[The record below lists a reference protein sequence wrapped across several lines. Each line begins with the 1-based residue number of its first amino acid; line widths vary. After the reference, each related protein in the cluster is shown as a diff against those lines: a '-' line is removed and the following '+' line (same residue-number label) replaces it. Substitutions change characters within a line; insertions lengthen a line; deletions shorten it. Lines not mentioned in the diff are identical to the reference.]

1 MSIEQQLATELSI
14 KPAQVV
20 ATLALLDQ
28 GATLPFIARYRK
40 EQTGALDD
48 TQLRQLHERL
58 GQLRELESRR
68 EAILGRLR
76 EQNQL
81 TPELEQALLG
91 ADSRARLED
100 LYLPYRPKRRNKAQ
114 EAREAGLE
122 PLAQQ
127 TLKTGTLPQG
137 KLGSFLNP
145 EAGFADADAVAEGVR
160 QILLEILSEDAEL
173 IGTLRQRLWQQGEFQ
188 VRAARGK
195 ADPDSKF
202 RDYFDYAEP
211 IARVPSHRALAVL
224 RGVAEGVLKASL
236 QLPESLDGWPQE
248 QMAKRHQLRPA
259 QLDSWMQQTLQ
270 QAWQK
275 KLRPALE
282 TELVKRL
289 REQAEQAAIEVFAR
303 NLQDLLLAAPAGAK
317 ATLGLDPGL
326 RTGVKVAV
334 IDATGKLVDYT
345 TIYPHVPQQQWD
357 KSLHTLSTLAK
368 KYRIE
373 LIAVGNGTASRETE
387 QLAQAVCKTLPEQN
401 IQAVLVNEAGASVY
415 SASALAAAE
424 FPDIDVT
431 IRGAVS
437 IARRLQD
444 PLAELVKIDPK
455 SIGVGQYQHDVDQ
468 SRLGEALDAVIE
480 HCVNHVGVDVNTAS
494 AALLS
499 HVAGLNR
506 TTADNI
512 IAWRDE
518 HGALR
523 NRRQLLKVP
532 RLGPKAFE
540 QCAGFLRI
548 RNGEEPLDNSAVH
561 PESYPLAEAIAAA
574 CGLPLQQLLQQPDR
588 LQQIDRAA
596 LEAKG
601 YGAYTVRDVIA
612 ELEKPGRDPRPE
624 FRSVQYAAGVETLKD
639 LQPGMTLEGVVTN
652 VTHFGAFVDIGVHQD
667 GLVHISQLAD
677 RFVSDPHTIVSSGQ
691 IVQVRVLEVDAAR
704 KRISLSMKTAEASV
718 TGGGSSAAKADQR
731 SDNRPQQAR
740 PLADST
746 PIAGSLADKLR
757 AAGLKPGR

>member
-1 MSIEQQLATELSI
+1 MTIEQQLATELSI
-14 KPAQVV
+14 RPAQVA
-20 ATLALLDQ
+20 ATLALLNE
-28 GATLPFIARYRK
+28 GATIPFIARYRK

-76 EQNQL
+76 EQQQL
-81 TPELEQALLG
+81 TPELEQALLT

-122 PLAQQ
+122 PLALEALQQ
-127 TLKTGTLPQG
+127 GQLPAG
-137 KLGSFLNP
+137 KLERFLNS
-145 EAGFADADAVAEGVR
+145 EAGFIDADTVAEGVR
-160 QILLEILSEDAEL
+160 QILLETLSEDAEL
-173 IGTLRQRLWQQGEFQ
+173 IGVLRQRLWQQGELQ

-211 IARVPSHRALAVL
+211 IARVPSHRALAAL

-236 QLPESLDGWPQE
+236 QLPENLAGWPEE
-248 QMAKRHQLRPA
+248 QMAKRHHLRPA
-259 QLDSWMQQTLQ
+259 QLDSWMLQTLQ
-270 QAWQK
+270 QTWQK
-275 KLRPALE
+275 KMRPSLE
-282 TELVKRL
+282 TELIKRL
-289 REQAEQAAIEVFAR
+289 REQADLAAIEVFAR
-303 NLQDLLLAAPAGAK
+303 NLQDLLLAAPAGAR

-357 KSLHTLSTLAK
+357 KSLHTLTTLAK
-368 KYRIE
+368 RHQIE

-387 QLAQAVCKTLPEQN
+387 QLAQAVCKALPQQN
-401 IQAVLVNEAGASVY
+401 IQAVLVNEAGASIY
-415 SASALAAAE
+415 SASEQGAAE
-424 FPDIDVT
+424 FPDLDVT

-468 SRLGEALDAVIE
+468 NRLGDALTGVIE

-506 TTADNI
+506 TTAENI
-512 IAWRDE
+512 IAWRDAN
-518 HGALR
+518 GALR
-523 NRRQLLKVP
+523 NRRQLLKIP

-548 RNGEEPLDNSAVH
+548 REGEEPLDNSAVH
-561 PESYPLAEAIAAA
+561 PESYPLAEAIADSCKLSLKA
-574 CGLPLQQLLQQPDR
+574 LLQQPEK
-588 LQQIDRAA
+588 LQQVDRAR
-596 LEAKG
+596 LEAQG
-601 YGAYTVRDVIA
+601 YGTYTLRDVIA

-639 LQPGMTLEGVVTN
+639 LQPDMELEGVVTN

-667 GLVHISQLAD
+667 GLVHISQLSD
-677 RFVSDPHTIVSSGQ
+677 RFISDPHTVVSSGQ
-691 IVQVRVLEVDAAR
+691 IVQVRVLEVDEKR
-704 KRISLSMKTAEASV
+704 KRIALSMKS
-718 TGGGSSAAKADQR
+718 GSSKQPTGATGQSSAPPPRPAPAA
-731 SDNRPQQAR
+731 
-740 PLADST
+740 
-746 PIAGSLADKLR
+746 AGGTLADKLR
-757 AAGLKPGR
+757 AAGLKQGR

>member
-1 MSIEQQLATELSI
+1 MTIEQQLATELSI

-58 GQLRELESRR
+58 GQLRELNSRR
-68 EAILGRLR
+68 DAILGRLR
-76 EQNQL
+76 EYNQL
-81 TPELEQALLG
+81 TPELERALVD

-122 PLAQQ
+122 PLAQAVLQ
-127 TLKTGTLPQG
+127 NGQLPTA
-137 KLGSFLNP
+137 KLAQYLNP
-145 EAGFADADAVAEGVR
+145 EAGFADTDAVAEGVR
-160 QILLEILSEDAEL
+160 QIVLEVLSEDAEL

-195 ADPDSKF
+195 ADPESKF

-211 IARVPSHRALAVL
+211 VARVPSHRALAVL
-224 RGVAEGVLKASL
+224 RGVAEGTLKAGL
-236 QLPESLDGWPQE
+236 HLPDTLAGWPEE
-248 QMAKRHQLRPA
+248 QMAKRQHLRPS
-259 QLDSWMQQTLQ
+259 QLDAWMQQTLQ
-270 QAWQK
+270 QGWQK
-275 KLRPALE
+275 KLRPSLE
-282 TELVKRL
+282 TELIKRL
-289 REQAEQAAIEVFAR
+289 REQADAAAIEVFAR
-303 NLQDLLLAAPAGAK
+303 NLNDLLLAAPAGAK
-317 ATLGLDPGL
+317 ATMGLDPGL
-326 RTGVKVAV
+326 RTGTKVAV
-334 IDATGKLVDYT
+334 VDATGKLLDYT
-345 TIYPHVPQQQWD
+345 TIYPHAPQKQWD
-357 KSLHTLSTLAK
+357 QSLHALTKLAQ
-368 KYRIE
+368 RHGVE

-387 QLAQAVCKTLPEQN
+387 QLAQAVCSALPQ
-401 IQAVLVNEAGASVY
+401 QDLHAVLVNEAGASVY

-424 FPDIDVT
+424 FPDLDVT

-444 PLAELVKIDPK
+444 PLAELVKIDPQ

-468 SRLGEALDAVIE
+468 TRLGESLDGVIE
-480 HCVNHVGVDVNTAS
+480 QCVNHVGVDVNTAS

-506 TTADNI
+506 TTADNLV
-512 IAWRDE
+512 AWRDE

-548 RNGEEPLDNSAVH
+548 RDGEEPLDNTAVH
-561 PESYPLAEAIAAA
+561 PESYPLAQAVAAT
-574 CGLPLQQLLQQPDR
+574 CGLQLQTLLQQPEQLKQVDPAR
-588 LQQIDRAA
+588 
-596 LEAKG
+596 LEAQG
-601 YGAYTVRDVIA
+601 YGGYTVRDVLA

-624 FRSVQYAAGVETLKD
+624 FRSVQYTAGVETLKD
-639 LQPGMTLEGVVTN
+639 LQPGMALEGVVTN

-704 KRISLSMKTAEASV
+704 KRIALTMKSNTDAAPARAAATAA
-718 TGGGSSAAKADQR
+718 TDRRSSAKPAA
-731 SDNRPQQAR
+731 P
-740 PLADST
+740 T
-746 PIAGSLADKLR
+746 PVKGSLADKLK
-757 AAGLKPGR
+757 AAGLGSGRR

>member
-14 KPAQVV
+14 KPAQVA

-68 EAILGRLR
+68 DSILTRLR
-76 EQNQL
+76 EQSQL
-81 TPELEQALLG
+81 TPELEQALKA
-91 ADSRARLED
+91 ADTRARLED

-122 PLAQQ
+122 PLANEALQQ
-127 TLKTGTLPQG
+127 GRLPHN
-137 KLGSFLNP
+137 KLGQFLNP
-145 EAGFADADAVAEGVR
+145 EAGFADPDAVAEGVR
-160 QILLEILSEDAEL
+160 QILLETLSEDADLTGE
-173 IGTLRQRLWQQGEFQ
+173 LRQRLWQQGEFQ

-202 RDYFDYAEP
+202 RDYFEYSEP
-211 IARVPSHRALAVL
+211 VARVPSHRALAVL

-236 QLPESLDGWPQE
+236 QLPENLDGWPEE
-248 QMAKRHQLRPA
+248 QMAKRHRLRPA
-259 QLDSWMQQTLQ
+259 QLDTWMQQTLQ

-275 KLRPALE
+275 KLRPSLE
-282 TELVKRL
+282 TELIKQL
-289 REQAEQAAIEVFAR
+289 REQADQSAIEVFAR
-303 NLQDLLLAAPAGAK
+303 NLNDLLLAAPAGAK
-317 ATLGLDPGL
+317 PTIGLDPGL

-334 IDATGKLVDYT
+334 IDATGKLVDYA
-345 TIYPHVPQQQWD
+345 TIYPHVPQKQWD
-357 KSLHTLSTLAK
+357 KSLHTLTTLAK
-368 KYRIE
+368 KHGAE

-387 QLAQAVCKTLPEQN
+387 QLAQEVCKAVPHA

-415 SASALAAAE
+415 SASEQAAAE
-424 FPDIDVT
+424 FPDLDVT

-468 SRLGEALDAVIE
+468 NRLGESLDGVIE
-480 HCVNHVGVDVNTAS
+480 QCVNHVGVDVNTAS

-512 IAWRDE
+512 VAWRDE
-518 HGALR
+518 NGALK

-548 RNGEEPLDNSAVH
+548 RDGEEPLDNSAVH
-561 PESYPLAEAIAAA
+561 PESYPLAEAIAAS
-574 CGLPLQQLLQQPDR
+574 CGLKLQALLQQADKLKQVNPA
-588 LQQIDRAA
+588 Q
-596 LEAKG
+596 LEAQG
-601 YGAYTVRDVIA
+601 FGAYTVRDVLS

-624 FRSVQYAAGVETLKD
+624 FRSVQYADGVETLKD
-639 LQPGMTLEGVVTN
+639 LQPGMQLEGVVTN

-691 IVQVRVLEVDAAR
+691 IVQVRVLEVDETR
-704 KRISLSMKTAEASV
+704 KRISLTMKSGEAPQQQEARPRQEERPR
-718 TGGGSSAAKADQR
+718 TQPRQADQA
-731 SDNRPQQAR
+731 PVK
-740 PLADST
+740 
-746 PIAGSLADKLR
+746 GSLADKLQ
-757 AAGLKPGR
+757 AAGLSSRRR

>member
-14 KPAQVV
+14 KPAQVA

-68 EAILGRLR
+68 DSILTRLR

-81 TPELEQALLG
+81 TPELEQALNA

-122 PLAQQ
+122 PLATEVLEQ
-127 TLKTGTLPQG
+127 GSLPQA
-137 KLGSFLNP
+137 KLNQFLNP
-145 EAGFADADAVAEGVR
+145 EAGFSDADAVAEGVR
-160 QILLEILSEDAEL
+160 QILLETLSEDADLTGE
-173 IGTLRQRLWQQGEFQ
+173 LRQRLWQQGEFQ

-202 RDYFDYAEP
+202 RDYFEYSEP
-211 IARVPSHRALAVL
+211 VARVPSHRALAVL
-224 RGVAEGVLKASL
+224 RGVSEGVLKASL
-236 QLPESLDGWPQE
+236 QLPESLDGWPEE
-248 QMAKRHQLRPA
+248 QMAKRHRLRPA

-275 KLRPALE
+275 KLRPSLE
-282 TELVKRL
+282 TELIKQL
-289 REQAEQAAIEVFAR
+289 REQADQSAIEVFAR
-303 NLQDLLLAAPAGAK
+303 NLNDLLLAAPAGAK
-317 ATLGLDPGL
+317 ATIGLDPGL

-345 TIYPHVPQQQWD
+345 TIYPHVPQKQWD
-357 KSLHTLSTLAK
+357 KSLHTLTTLAK
-368 KYRIE
+368 KHGAE

-387 QLAQAVCKTLPEQN
+387 QLAQEVCKSVPHAV
-401 IQAVLVNEAGASVY
+401 QAVLVNEAGASVY
-415 SASALAAAE
+415 SASEQAAAE
-424 FPDIDVT
+424 FPDLDVT

-468 SRLGEALDAVIE
+468 SRLGESLDSVIE
-480 HCVNHVGVDVNTAS
+480 QCVNHVGVDVNTAS

-512 IAWRDE
+512 VAWRDE

-548 RNGEEPLDNSAVH
+548 RDGEEPLDNSAVH
-561 PESYPLAEAIAAA
+561 PESYPLAEAIATS
-574 CGLPLQQLLQQPDR
+574 CGLKLQALLQQADKLKQVNP
-588 LQQIDRAA
+588 AH
-596 LEAKG
+596 LEAQG
-601 YGAYTVRDVIA
+601 FGSYTVRDVLS

-624 FRSVQYAAGVETLKD
+624 FRSVQYAEGVETLKD
-639 LQPGMTLEGVVTN
+639 LQPGMQLEGVVTN

-691 IVQVRVLEVDAAR
+691 IVQVRVLEVDEAR
-704 KRISLSMKTAEASV
+704 KRISLTMKSGEAAQQQDV
-718 TGGGSSAAKADQR
+718 
-731 SDNRPQQAR
+731 RPRQEERPGPQSRPTEQA
-740 PLADST
+740 PVK
-746 PIAGSLADKLR
+746 GSLADKLQ
-757 AAGLKPGR
+757 AAGLRSRRR

>member
-14 KPAQVV
+14 KPAQVA

-48 TQLRQLHERL
+48 TQLRRLHERL
-58 GQLRELESRR
+58 VQLRELNSRR
-68 EAILGRLR
+68 ESILGRLR
-76 EQNQL
+76 EHNQL
-81 TPELEQALLG
+81 TPDLEQALNA

-122 PLAQQ
+122 PLARAALQG
-127 TLKTGTLPQG
+127 GTLPQG
-137 KLGSFLNP
+137 KLAQFQNA
-145 EAGFADADAVAEGVR
+145 EAGFADNDAVAEGVR
-160 QILLEILSEDAEL
+160 QILLETLSEDADLTGE
-173 IGTLRQRLWQQGEFQ
+173 LRQRLWQQGEFQ

-211 IARVPSHRALAVL
+211 VARVPSHRALAVL
-224 RGVAEGVLKASL
+224 RGVGEGVLKAGL
-236 QLPESLDGWPQE
+236 QLPDSLDGWPEE
-248 QMAKRHQLRPA
+248 QMAKRHRLRTA

-275 KLRPALE
+275 KLRPSLE

-289 REQAEQAAIEVFAR
+289 REQADQSAIEVFAR
-303 NLQDLLLAAPAGAK
+303 NLNDLLLAAPAGAK
-317 ATLGLDPGL
+317 TTIGLDPGL

-345 TIYPHVPQQQWD
+345 TIYPHAPQKQWD
-357 KSLHTLSTLAK
+357 KSLHTLCTLAK
-368 KYRIE
+368 KHGAE

-387 QLAQAVCKTLPEQN
+387 QLAQAVCKAVPQT

-415 SASALAAAE
+415 SASELAAAE

-468 SRLGEALDAVIE
+468 NRLGESLDGVIE
-480 HCVNHVGVDVNTAS
+480 QCVNHVGVDVNTAS

-506 TTADNI
+506 TTAENI
-512 IAWRDE
+512 VAWRDE

-548 RNGEEPLDNSAVH
+548 RDGEEPLDNSAVH
-561 PESYPLAEAIAAA
+561 PESYPLAQAIAAS
-574 CGLPLQQLLQQPDR
+574 CGLKLQALLQQSDKLKQVDPAR
-588 LQQIDRAA
+588 
-596 LEAKG
+596 LEAQG
-601 YGAYTVRDVIA
+601 YGGYTVRDVLS

-624 FRSVQYAAGVETLKD
+624 FRSVQYADGVERLQD
-639 LQPGMTLEGVVTN
+639 LQPGMALEGVVTN

-677 RFVSDPHTIVSSGQ
+677 RFVSDPHAVVSSGQ
-691 IVQVRVLEVDAAR
+691 IVQVRVLEVDEAR
-704 KRISLSMKTAEASV
+704 KRISLTMKAEAG
-718 TGGGSSAAKADQR
+718 TAPAAPTDT
-731 SDNRPQQAR
+731 NRAER
-740 PLADST
+740 PRPAQPS
-746 PIAGSLADKLR
+746 PNPAPVKGSLADKLQ
-757 AAGLKPGR
+757 AAGLGRKKGR

>member
-1 MSIEQQLATELSI
+1 MTIEQQLATELSI
-14 KPAQVV
+14 RPAQVA
-20 ATLALLDQ
+20 ATLALLNE
-28 GATLPFIARYRK
+28 GATIPFIARYRK

-76 EQNQL
+76 EQQQL
-81 TPELEQALLG
+81 TPELEQALLT

-122 PLAQQ
+122 PLALEALQQ
-127 TLKTGTLPQG
+127 GQLPAC
-137 KLGSFLNP
+137 KLEQFLNS
-145 EAGFADADAVAEGVR
+145 EAGFIDADTVAEGVR
-160 QILLEILSEDAEL
+160 QILLETLSEDAEL
-173 IGTLRQRLWQQGEFQ
+173 IGVLRQRLWQQGELQ

-211 IARVPSHRALAVL
+211 IARVPSHRALAAL

-236 QLPESLDGWPQE
+236 QLPENLAGWPEE
-248 QMAKRHQLRPA
+248 QMAKRHHLRPA
-259 QLDSWMQQTLQ
+259 QLDSWMLQTLQ
-270 QAWQK
+270 QTWQK
-275 KLRPALE
+275 KMRPSLE
-282 TELVKRL
+282 TELIKRL
-289 REQAEQAAIEVFAR
+289 REQADLAAIEVFAR
-303 NLQDLLLAAPAGAK
+303 NLQDLLLAAPAGAR

-357 KSLHTLSTLAK
+357 KSLHTLTTLAK
-368 KYRIE
+368 RHQIE

-387 QLAQAVCKTLPEQN
+387 QLAQAVCKALPQQN
-401 IQAVLVNEAGASVY
+401 IQAVLVNEAGASIY
-415 SASALAAAE
+415 SASEQGAAE
-424 FPDIDVT
+424 FPDLDVT

-468 SRLGEALDAVIE
+468 SRLGDALTGVIE

-506 TTADNI
+506 TTAENI
-512 IAWRDE
+512 VAWRDAN
-518 HGALR
+518 GALR
-523 NRRQLLKVP
+523 NRRQLLKIP

-548 RNGEEPLDNSAVH
+548 REGEEPLDNSAVH
-561 PESYPLAEAIAAA
+561 PESYPLAEAIADSCKLSLKA
-574 CGLPLQQLLQQPDR
+574 LLQQPEK
-588 LQQIDRAA
+588 LQQVDRAR
-596 LEAKG
+596 LEAQG
-601 YGAYTVRDVIA
+601 YGTYTLRDVIA

-639 LQPGMTLEGVVTN
+639 LQPDMELEGVVTN

-667 GLVHISQLAD
+667 GLVHISQLSD
-677 RFVSDPHTIVSSGQ
+677 RFISDPHTVVSSGQ
-691 IVQVRVLEVDAAR
+691 IVQVRVLEVDEKR
-704 KRISLSMKTAEASV
+704 KRIALSMKSGSRKQPTGATGQPAASPPRPAPAAA
-718 TGGGSSAAKADQR
+718 GG
-731 SDNRPQQAR
+731 
-740 PLADST
+740 T
-746 PIAGSLADKLR
+746 LADKLR
-757 AAGLKPGR
+757 AAGLKQGR

>member
-1 MSIEQQLATELSI
+1 MSIELQLATELGVR
-14 KPAQVV
+14 PAQVA
-20 ATLALLDQ
+20 ATLALLNE
-28 GATLPFIARYRK
+28 GATIPFIARYRK

-58 GQLRELESRR
+58 GQLRDLESRR
-68 EAILGRLR
+68 DAILARLR
-76 EQNQL
+76 QQEQL
-81 TPELEQALLG
+81 TPELEQALLA

-100 LYLPYRPKRRNKAQ
+100 LYLPYRPKRRNRAQ

-122 PLAQQ
+122 PLAREALQQ
-127 TLKTGTLPQG
+127 GRLPRNSLSG
-137 KLGSFLNP
+137 YINP
-145 EAGFADADAVAEGVR
+145 DAGFGDADAVAEGVR
-160 QILLEILSEDAEL
+160 QILLETLTEHADL
-173 IGTLRQRLWQQGEFQ
+173 TGTLRQTLWQKGEFQ

-211 IARVPSHRALAVL
+211 VARVPSHRALAVL
-224 RGVAEGVLKASL
+224 RGVAEGVLKAGIH
-236 QLPESLDGWPQE
+236 LPESLNGWPEE
-248 QMAKRHQLRPA
+248 QMARCQQLRPA

-275 KLRPALE
+275 KMRPVLE
-282 TELVKRL
+282 TELIKQL
-289 REQAEQAAIEVFAR
+289 REQADQAAIEVFAR
-303 NLQDLLLAAPAGAK
+303 NLKDLLLAAPAGPR

-334 IDATGKLVDYT
+334 INTVGKLVDHT
-345 TIYPHVPQQQWD
+345 AIYPHVPRNQWD
-357 KSLHTLSTLAK
+357 AALHTLTALAK
-368 KYRIE
+368 KHGVE
-373 LIAVGNGTASRETE
+373 LIAIGNGTASRETE
-387 QLAQAVCKTLPEQN
+387 QLAQAVCKALPGQN

-415 SASALAAAE
+415 SASEQAAAE
-424 FPDIDVT
+424 FPDLDVT

-455 SIGVGQYQHDVDQ
+455 SIGVGQYQHDVNQ
-468 SRLGEALDAVIE
+468 TRLGEALDGVIE

-506 TTADNI
+506 TTAENI
-512 IAWRDE
+512 VAWRDE

-523 NRRQLLKVP
+523 NRRQLLKIP

-548 RNGEEPLDNSAVH
+548 RDGEEPLDNSAVH
-561 PESYPLAEAIAAA
+561 PESYPLAEAIAKS
-574 CGLPLQQLLQQPDR
+574 CGLDLKTLLQQPEKLR
-588 LQQIDRAA
+588 QVDRAE
-596 LEAKG
+596 LEAQG
-601 YGAYTVRDVIA
+601 YGTYTIRDVIA

-639 LQPGMTLEGVVTN
+639 LHPGMELEGVVTN

-677 RFVSDPHTIVSSGQ
+677 RFISDPHTVVSSGQ
-691 IVQVRVLEVDAAR
+691 IVRVRVLEVDEKR
-704 KRISLSMKTAEASV
+704 KRISLTMKKAGTEPQTPTPHPRHRPSAGAAGAAE
-718 TGGGSSAAKADQR
+718 TRG
-731 SDNRPQQAR
+731 
-740 PLADST
+740 T
-746 PIAGSLADKLR
+746 LADKLR
-757 AAGLKPGR
+757 AAGIKPGR

>member
-1 MSIEQQLATELSI
+1 MTIEQQLATELSI

-58 GQLRELESRR
+58 GQLRELNSRR
-68 EAILGRLR
+68 DAILGRLR
-76 EQNQL
+76 EYNQL
-81 TPELEQALLG
+81 TPELERALVD

-122 PLAQQ
+122 PLAQAVLQ
-127 TLKTGTLPQG
+127 NGQLPTA
-137 KLGSFLNP
+137 KLAQYLNP
-145 EAGFADADAVAEGVR
+145 EAGFADTDAVAEGVR
-160 QILLEILSEDAEL
+160 QIVLEVLSEDAEL

-195 ADPDSKF
+195 ADPESKF

-211 IARVPSHRALAVL
+211 VARVPSHRALAVL
-224 RGVAEGVLKASL
+224 RGVAEGTLKAGL
-236 QLPESLDGWPQE
+236 HLPDTLAGWPEE
-248 QMAKRHQLRPA
+248 QMAKRQHLRPS
-259 QLDSWMQQTLQ
+259 QLDAWMQQTLQ
-270 QAWQK
+270 QGWQK
-275 KLRPALE
+275 KLRPSLE
-282 TELVKRL
+282 TELIKRL
-289 REQAEQAAIEVFAR
+289 REQADAAAIEVFAR
-303 NLQDLLLAAPAGAK
+303 NLNDLLLAAPAGAK
-317 ATLGLDPGL
+317 ATMGLDPGL
-326 RTGVKVAV
+326 RTGTKVAV
-334 IDATGKLVDYT
+334 VDATGKLLDYT
-345 TIYPHVPQQQWD
+345 TIYPHAPQKQWD
-357 KSLHTLSTLAK
+357 QSLHALTKLAQ
-368 KYRIE
+368 RHGVE

-387 QLAQAVCKTLPEQN
+387 QLAQAVCSALPQ
-401 IQAVLVNEAGASVY
+401 QDLHAVLVNEAGASVY

-424 FPDIDVT
+424 FPDLDVT

-444 PLAELVKIDPK
+444 PLAELVKIDPQ

-468 SRLGEALDAVIE
+468 TRLGESLDGVIE
-480 HCVNHVGVDVNTAS
+480 QCVNHVGVDVNTAS

-506 TTADNI
+506 TTADNLV
-512 IAWRDE
+512 AWRDE

-548 RNGEEPLDNSAVH
+548 RDGEEPLDNTAVH
-561 PESYPLAEAIAAA
+561 PESYPLAQAVAAT
-574 CGLPLQQLLQQPDR
+574 CGLQLQTLLQQPEQLKQVDPAR
-588 LQQIDRAA
+588 
-596 LEAKG
+596 LEAQG
-601 YGAYTVRDVIA
+601 YGGYTVRDVLA

-624 FRSVQYAAGVETLKD
+624 FRSVQYTAGVETLKD
-639 LQPGMTLEGVVTN
+639 LQPGMALEGVVTN

-704 KRISLSMKTAEASV
+704 KRIALTMKSNTDAAPARADAPAA
-718 TGGGSSAAKADQR
+718 TDRRSSAKPAA
-731 SDNRPQQAR
+731 P
-740 PLADST
+740 T
-746 PIAGSLADKLR
+746 PVKGSLADKLK
-757 AAGLKPGR
+757 AAGLGSGRR

>member
-1 MSIEQQLATELSI
+1 MTIEQQLATELSI
-14 KPAQVV
+14 RPAQVA
-20 ATLALLDQ
+20 ATLALLNE
-28 GATLPFIARYRK
+28 GATIPFIARYRK

-68 EAILGRLR
+68 ESILNRLR

-81 TPELEQALLG
+81 TPALEQALNA

-122 PLAQQ
+122 PLALEA
-127 TLKTGTLPQG
+127 LKIGRLPVDRL
-137 KLGSFLNP
+137 KACINTD
-145 EAGFADADAVAEGVR
+145 AGFADTDAVAEGVR
-160 QILLEILSEDAEL
+160 QILLEILSEDADL
-173 IGTLRQRLWQQGEFQ
+173 TGLLRQRLWQQGELQ

-211 IARVPSHRALAVL
+211 IARIPSHRALAAL
-224 RGVAEGVLKASL
+224 RGVAEGVLKAGL
-236 QLPESLDGWPQE
+236 QLPENLAGWPEE
-248 QMAKRHQLRPA
+248 QMAKHHHLRVL
-259 QLDSWMQQTLQ
+259 QLDAWMRQTLV

-282 TELVKRL
+282 SELIKRL
-289 REQAEQAAIEVFAR
+289 REQSEQAAIEVFAR
-303 NLQDLLLAAPAGAK
+303 NLQDLLLVPPAGART
-317 ATLGLDPGL
+317 TLGLDPGL

-334 IDATGKLVDYT
+334 VDATGKLLDYT
-345 TIYPHVPQQQWD
+345 TVYPHVPQQQWD
-357 KSLHTLSTLAK
+357 KSLHTLSALAQK
-368 KYRIE
+368 HGVE

-387 QLAQAVCKTLPEQN
+387 QLAQAVCKTLPKQN
-401 IQAVLVNEAGASVY
+401 IQTVLVNEAGASVY
-415 SASALAAAE
+415 SASELAATE
-424 FPDIDVT
+424 FPDLDVT
-431 IRGAVS
+431 SRGAVS

-468 SRLGEALDAVIE
+468 TRLGEALCGVIE

-499 HVAGLNR
+499 HIAGLNR
-506 TTADNI
+506 TTAENI
-512 IAWRDE
+512 IAWRDAN
-518 HGALR
+518 GALR
-523 NRRQLLKVP
+523 SRRQLRKVP

-548 RNGEEPLDNSAVH
+548 RDGEEPLDNSAVH
-561 PESYPLAEAIAAA
+561 PESYPLAEAIAAS
-574 CGLPLQQLLQQPDR
+574 CNQPLTALLQQPDLLKQVDPAR
-588 LQQIDRAA
+588 
-596 LEAKG
+596 LEAQG
-601 YGAYTVRDVIA
+601 FGSYTVRDVLR

-652 VTHFGAFVDIGVHQD
+652 VTHFGAFVAIGVHQD

-677 RFVSDPHTIVSSGQ
+677 RFVSDPHSVVSSGQ
-691 IVQVRVLEVDAAR
+691 IVQVRVMEVDESR
-704 KRISLSMKTAEASV
+704 KRIALSMKSDGGKGSATTPASATAPS
-718 TGGGSSAAKADQR
+718 
-731 SDNRPQQAR
+731 RPSTV
-740 PLADST
+740 ST
-746 PIAGSLADKLR
+746 PTGTLADKLR

>member
-14 KPAQVV
+14 KPAQVA
-20 ATLALLDQ
+20 ATLSLLDQ

-58 GQLRELESRR
+58 GQLRDLESRR
-68 EAILGRLR
+68 TSILDRLR

-81 TPELEQALLG
+81 TPELEQALNA

-114 EAREAGLE
+114 EARKAGLE

-127 TLKTGTLPQG
+127 ALKSGTLPRNQ
-137 KLGSFLNP
+137 LGQHLNP
-145 EAGFADADAVAEGVR
+145 DAGFADPDAVAEGVR
-160 QILLEILSEDAEL
+160 QILLETLSEDAEL
-173 IGTLRQRLWQQGEFQ
+173 IGTLRQRLWQQGELQ
-188 VRAARGK
+188 VRAAKGK

-211 IARVPSHRALAVL
+211 IARIPSHRALAVL
-224 RGVAEGVLKASL
+224 RGVNESVLKTSL
-236 QLPESLDGWPQE
+236 QLPESLDGWPEE
-248 QMAKRHQLRPA
+248 QMARRHQLRSA
-259 QLDSWMQQTLQ
+259 QLDDWIQQTLQ
-270 QAWQK
+270 QAWSK
-275 KLRPALE
+275 KLRPSLE
-282 TELVKRL
+282 TELIKQL
-289 REQAEQAAIEVFAR
+289 REQADQSAIDVFAR
-303 NLQDLLLAAPAGAK
+303 NLKDLLLAAPAGAK
-317 ATLGLDPGL
+317 ATIGLDPGL

-334 IDATGKLVDYT
+334 IDATGKLVDHT
-345 TIYPHVPQQQWD
+345 TIYPHAPQKQWD
-357 KSLHTLSTLAK
+357 RSLHTLTTLAK
-368 KYRIE
+368 KHAAE

-387 QLAQAVCKTLPEQN
+387 QLAQAVCKAVPHA
-401 IQAVLVNEAGASVY
+401 IQAVLVNEAGAAIY

-424 FPDIDVT
+424 FPDLDVT

-468 SRLGEALDAVIE
+468 KRLGEALDSVIE

-512 IAWRDE
+512 VAWRDE
-518 HGALR
+518 QGALR

-532 RLGPKAFE
+532 RLGPKAYE

-548 RNGEEPLDNSAVH
+548 RDGEEPLDNSAVH
-561 PESYPLAEAIAAA
+561 PESYPLAQAIAAS
-574 CGLPLQQLLQQPDR
+574 CGLS
-588 LQQIDRAA
+588 
-596 LEAKG
+596 LEALLKQPERLKQVDPAQLEAQG
-601 YGAYTVRDVIA
+601 YGRYTVRDVIS

-624 FRSVQYAAGVETLKD
+624 FRSVQYAEGVETLKD

-677 RFVSDPHTIVSSGQ
+677 RFVSDPHTLVSSGQ
-691 IVQVRVLEVDAAR
+691 IVKVRVLEVDEAR
-704 KRISLSMKTAEASV
+704 KRISLTMKSGDTPARPQAQPDR
-718 TGGGSSAAKADQR
+718 SAPAKA
-731 SDNRPQQAR
+731 RPS
-740 PLADST
+740 ADKGA
-746 PIAGSLADKLR
+746 PVKGSLADKLM
-757 AAGLKPGR
+757 AAGVKGKR

>member
-1 MSIEQQLATELSI
+1 MTIEQQLATELSI
-14 KPAQVV
+14 RPAQVA
-20 ATLALLDQ
+20 ATLALLNE
-28 GATLPFIARYRK
+28 GATIPFIARYRK

-58 GQLRELESRR
+58 GQLRELENRR
-68 EAILGRLR
+68 ESILNRLR

-81 TPELEQALLG
+81 TPALEQALNA

-122 PLAQQ
+122 PLALDA
-127 TLKTGTLPQG
+127 LKSGRLPSA
-137 KLGSFLNP
+137 KLNACINAD
-145 EAGFADADAVAEGVR
+145 AGFADTDAVAEGVR
-160 QILLEILSEDAEL
+160 QILLELLSEDADL
-173 IGTLRQRLWQQGEFQ
+173 TGLLRQRLWQQGELQ

-211 IARVPSHRALAVL
+211 IARVPSHRALAAL
-224 RGVAEGVLKASL
+224 RGVAEGVLKAGL
-236 QLPESLDGWPQE
+236 HLPENLAGWPEE
-248 QMAKRHQLRPA
+248 QMAKHHKLRVL
-259 QLDSWMQQTLQ
+259 QLDDWMRQTLV

-282 TELVKRL
+282 TELIKRL
-289 REQAEQAAIEVFAR
+289 REQSEQAAIEVFAR
-303 NLQDLLLAAPAGAK
+303 NLQDLLLAAPAGART
-317 ATLGLDPGL
+317 TLGLDPGL

-334 IDATGKLVDYT
+334 IDATGKLLDYT
-345 TIYPHVPQQQWD
+345 TVYPHVPQQQWD
-357 KSLHTLSTLAK
+357 KSVHTLSTLAQK
-368 KYRIE
+368 HDVE

-387 QLAQAVCKTLPEQN
+387 QLAQAVCKTLPKQS
-401 IQAVLVNEAGASVY
+401 IQTVLVNEAGASVY
-415 SASALAAAE
+415 SASELAATE
-424 FPDIDVT
+424 FPDLDVT

-468 SRLGEALDAVIE
+468 TRLEEALGGVIE

-499 HVAGLNR
+499 HIAGLNR
-506 TTADNI
+506 TTAENI
-512 IAWRDE
+512 IAWRDAN
-518 HGALR
+518 GALR

-548 RNGEEPLDNSAVH
+548 RDGEEPLDNSAVH
-561 PESYPLAEAIAAA
+561 PESYPLAEAIAAS
-574 CGLPLQQLLQQPDR
+574 CSQPLTALLQQPDLLKR
-588 LQQIDRAA
+588 VDPAR
-596 LEAKG
+596 LEAQG
-601 YGAYTVRDVIA
+601 FGSYTVRDVLR

-677 RFVSDPHTIVSSGQ
+677 RFVSDPHSVVSSGQ
-691 IVQVRVLEVDAAR
+691 IVQVRVMEVDEAR
-704 KRISLSMKTAEASV
+704 KRIALSMKSDGGKGSATTPASATAPS
-718 TGGGSSAAKADQR
+718 
-731 SDNRPQQAR
+731 RPSTA
-740 PLADST
+740 ST
-746 PIAGSLADKLR
+746 PTGTLADKLR

>member
-1 MSIEQQLATELSI
+1 MTIEQQLATELSI

-58 GQLRELESRR
+58 GQLRELNSRR
-68 EAILGRLR
+68 DAILGRLR
-76 EQNQL
+76 EYNQL
-81 TPELEQALLG
+81 TPELERALVD

-122 PLAQQ
+122 PLAQAVLQ
-127 TLKTGTLPQG
+127 NGQLPTA
-137 KLGSFLNP
+137 KLAQYLNP
-145 EAGFADADAVAEGVR
+145 EAGFADTDAVAEGVR
-160 QILLEILSEDAEL
+160 QIVLEVLSEDAEL

-195 ADPDSKF
+195 ADPESKF

-211 IARVPSHRALAVL
+211 VARVPSHRALAVL
-224 RGVAEGVLKASL
+224 RGVAEGILKAGL
-236 QLPESLDGWPQE
+236 HLPDTLAGWPEE
-248 QMAKRHQLRPA
+248 QMAKRQHLRPS
-259 QLDSWMQQTLQ
+259 QLDAWMQQTLQ
-270 QAWQK
+270 QGWQK
-275 KLRPALE
+275 KLRPSLE
-282 TELVKRL
+282 TELIKRL
-289 REQAEQAAIEVFAR
+289 REQADAAAIEVFAR
-303 NLQDLLLAAPAGAK
+303 NLNDLLLAAPAGAK
-317 ATLGLDPGL
+317 ATMGLDPGL
-326 RTGVKVAV
+326 RTGTKVAV
-334 IDATGKLVDYT
+334 VDATGKLLDYT
-345 TIYPHVPQQQWD
+345 TIYPHAPQKQWD
-357 KSLHTLSTLAK
+357 QSLHALTKLAQ
-368 KYRIE
+368 RHGVE

-387 QLAQAVCKTLPEQN
+387 QLAQAVCSALPQ
-401 IQAVLVNEAGASVY
+401 QDLHAVLVNEAGASVY

-424 FPDIDVT
+424 FPDLDVT

-444 PLAELVKIDPK
+444 PLAELVKIDPQ

-468 SRLGEALDAVIE
+468 TRLGESLDGVIE
-480 HCVNHVGVDVNTAS
+480 QCVNHVGVDVNTAS

-506 TTADNI
+506 TTADNLV
-512 IAWRDE
+512 AWRDE

-548 RNGEEPLDNSAVH
+548 RDGEEPLDNTAVH
-561 PESYPLAEAIAAA
+561 PESYPLAQAVAAT
-574 CGLPLQQLLQQPDR
+574 CGLQLQTLLQQPEQLKQVDPAR
-588 LQQIDRAA
+588 
-596 LEAKG
+596 LEAQG
-601 YGAYTVRDVIA
+601 YGGYTVRDVLA

-624 FRSVQYAAGVETLKD
+624 FRSVQYTAGVETLKD
-639 LQPGMTLEGVVTN
+639 LQPGMALEGVVTN

-704 KRISLSMKTAEASV
+704 KRIALTMKSNTDAAPARADAHAA
-718 TGGGSSAAKADQR
+718 TDRRSSAKPAA
-731 SDNRPQQAR
+731 P
-740 PLADST
+740 T
-746 PIAGSLADKLR
+746 PVKGSLADKLK
-757 AAGLKPGR
+757 AAGLGSRRR

>member
-1 MSIEQQLATELSI
+1 MTIEQQLATELSI
-14 KPAQVV
+14 RPTQVA
-20 ATLALLDQ
+20 ATLALLNE
-28 GATLPFIARYRK
+28 GATIPFIARYRK

-76 EQNQL
+76 EQQQL
-81 TPELEQALLG
+81 TPELEQALLT

-122 PLAQQ
+122 PLALEALQQ
-127 TLKTGTLPQG
+127 GQLPVG
-137 KLGSFLNP
+137 KLEQFLNS
-145 EAGFADADAVAEGVR
+145 EAGFIDADTVAEGVR
-160 QILLEILSEDAEL
+160 QILLETLSEDAEL
-173 IGTLRQRLWQQGEFQ
+173 IGVLRQRLWQQGELQ

-211 IARVPSHRALAVL
+211 IARVPSHRALAAL

-236 QLPESLDGWPQE
+236 QLPENLAGWPEE
-248 QMAKRHQLRPA
+248 QMAKRHHLRPA
-259 QLDSWMQQTLQ
+259 QLDSWMLQTLQ
-270 QAWQK
+270 QTWQK
-275 KLRPALE
+275 KMRPSLE
-282 TELVKRL
+282 TELIKRL
-289 REQAEQAAIEVFAR
+289 REQADLAAIEVFAR
-303 NLQDLLLAAPAGAK
+303 NLQDLLLAAPAGAR

-357 KSLHTLSTLAK
+357 KSLHTLTTLAK
-368 KYRIE
+368 RHQIE

-387 QLAQAVCKTLPEQN
+387 QLAQAVCKALPQQN
-401 IQAVLVNEAGASVY
+401 IQAVLVNEAGASIY
-415 SASALAAAE
+415 SASEQGAAE
-424 FPDIDVT
+424 FPDLDVT

-468 SRLGEALDAVIE
+468 SRLGDALTGVIE

-506 TTADNI
+506 TTAENI
-512 IAWRDE
+512 VAWRDAN
-518 HGALR
+518 GALL
-523 NRRQLLKVP
+523 NRRQLLKIP

-548 RNGEEPLDNSAVH
+548 REGEEPLDNSAVH
-561 PESYPLAEAIAAA
+561 PESYPLAEAIADSCKLSLKA
-574 CGLPLQQLLQQPDR
+574 LLQQPEK
-588 LQQIDRAA
+588 LQQVDRAR
-596 LEAKG
+596 LEAQG
-601 YGAYTVRDVIA
+601 YGTYTLRDVIA

-639 LQPGMTLEGVVTN
+639 LQPDMELEGVVTN

-667 GLVHISQLAD
+667 GLVHISQLSD
-677 RFVSDPHTIVSSGQ
+677 RFISDPHTVVSSGQ
-691 IVQVRVLEVDAAR
+691 IVQVRVLEVDEKR
-704 KRISLSMKTAEASV
+704 KRIALSMKSGSRRQPTGATGQPAASPPRPAPAAA
-718 TGGGSSAAKADQR
+718 GG
-731 SDNRPQQAR
+731 
-740 PLADST
+740 T
-746 PIAGSLADKLR
+746 LADKLR
-757 AAGLKPGR
+757 AAGLKQGR

>member
-14 KPAQVV
+14 KPAQVA

-48 TQLRQLHERL
+48 TQLRQLYERL
-58 GQLRELESRR
+58 GQLRELETRR
-68 EAILGRLR
+68 ESILGRLQ

-81 TPELEQALLG
+81 SPELEQAIRA

-100 LYLPYRPKRRNKAQ
+100 LYLPFRPKRRNKAQ

-122 PLAQQ
+122 PLAQDS
-127 TLKTGTLPQG
+127 LRNGSLPQG
-137 KLGSFLNP
+137 KLGEFLNP
-145 EAGFADADAVAEGVR
+145 DTGFVDQDSVAEGVR

-173 IGTLRQRLWQQGEFQ
+173 IGTLRQRLWQQGELQ

-202 RDYFDYAEP
+202 RDYFEYAEP
-211 IARVPSHRALAVL
+211 IARIPSHRALAVL
-224 RGVAEGVLKASL
+224 RGVSEGVLKASL
-236 QLPESLDGWPQE
+236 QLPDNLDGWPEE
-248 QMAKRHQLRPA
+248 QMARRHQLRPA

-275 KLRPALE
+275 KLRPSLE
-282 TELVKRL
+282 TELIKHL
-289 REQAEQAAIEVFAR
+289 REQADTAAIEVFAR
-303 NLQDLLLAAPAGAK
+303 NLSDLLLAAPAGAK
-317 ATLGLDPGL
+317 TTIGLDPGL

-345 TIYPHVPQQQWD
+345 TIYPHAPKKQWD
-357 KSLHTLSTLAK
+357 QSLHTLTTLAK
-368 KYRIE
+368 KHGAE

-387 QLAQAVCKTLPEQN
+387 QLAQAVCKAVAHNL
-401 IQAVLVNEAGASVY
+401 QAVLVNEAGASIY
-415 SASALAAAE
+415 SASELAAAE
-424 FPDIDVT
+424 FPDLDVT

-468 SRLGEALDAVIE
+468 SRLEDALNGVIE

-506 TTADNI
+506 TTADNLV
-512 IAWRDE
+512 AWRDE

-548 RNGEEPLDNSAVH
+548 RDGEEPLDNSAVH
-561 PESYPLAEAIAAA
+561 PESYPLAQAIADN
-574 CGLPLQQLLQQPDR
+574 CGLSLEALLQQPEKLKQVDPAR
-588 LQQIDRAA
+588 
-596 LEAKG
+596 LEAQG
-601 YGAYTVRDVIA
+601 FGAYTVRDVLG

-624 FRSVQYAAGVETLKD
+624 FRSVRYAEGVETLKD
-639 LQPGMTLEGVVTN
+639 LQPGMELEGVVTN

-691 IVQVRVLEVDAAR
+691 IVKVRVLEVDEAR
-704 KRISLSMKTAEASV
+704 KRIALSMKAENRDV
-718 TGGGSSAAKADQR
+718 TTDNGRQAAQKPTH
-731 SDNRPQQAR
+731 RPESR
-740 PLADST
+740 VPLE
-746 PIAGSLADKLR
+746 GSLADKLK
-757 AAGLKPGR
+757 AAGLGRKNR

>member
-14 KPAQVV
+14 KPAQVT

-58 GQLRELESRR
+58 GQLRDLESRR
-68 EAILGRLR
+68 ESILGRLR

-81 TPELEQALLG
+81 TAELEQALNA

-122 PLAQQ
+122 PLAQEALQ
-127 TLKTGTLPQG
+127 QGALPKG
-137 KLGSFLNP
+137 KLNQFLNP
-145 EAGFADADAVAEGVR
+145 EAGFADADAVTEGVR
-160 QILLEILSEDAEL
+160 QILLETLSEDADLTGE
-173 IGTLRQRLWQQGEFQ
+173 LRQRLWQQGEFQ

-202 RDYFDYAEP
+202 RDYFEYAEP

-224 RGVAEGVLKASL
+224 RGVSEGVLKASL
-236 QLPESLDGWPQE
+236 HLPESLNGWPEE
-248 QMAKRHQLRPA
+248 QMARRHKLRSA
-259 QLDSWMQQTLQ
+259 QLDSWMQQTLE

-275 KLRPALE
+275 KMRPSLE

-289 REQAEQAAIEVFAR
+289 REQADQSAIEVFAR
-303 NLQDLLLAAPAGAK
+303 NLNDLLLAAPAGAK
-317 ATLGLDPGL
+317 TTIGLDPGL

-345 TIYPHVPQQQWD
+345 TIYPHAPQKQWD
-357 KSLHTLSTLAK
+357 KSLHTLTTLAK
-368 KYRIE
+368 KHGAE

-387 QLAQAVCKTLPEQN
+387 QLAQAVCKAVPQAV
-401 IQAVLVNEAGASVY
+401 QAVLVNEAGASVY
-415 SASALAAAE
+415 SASELAAAE

-468 SRLGEALDAVIE
+468 SRLGESLDGVIE
-480 HCVNHVGVDVNTAS
+480 QCVNHVGVDVNTAS
-494 AALLS
+494 SALLS

-512 IAWRDE
+512 VAWRDE

-548 RNGEEPLDNSAVH
+548 RDGEEPLDNSAVH
-561 PESYPLAEAIAAA
+561 PESYPLAQAIATS
-574 CGLPLQQLLQQPDR
+574 CGVKLEALLQQADKLKQVDPA
-588 LQQIDRAA
+588 Q
-596 LEAKG
+596 LEAQG
-601 YGAYTVRDVIA
+601 YGSYTVRDVLS

-624 FRSVQYAAGVETLKD
+624 FRSVQYAEGVETLKD
-639 LQPGMTLEGVVTN
+639 LQPGMELEGVVTN

-677 RFVSDPHTIVSSGQ
+677 RFVSDPHMIVSSGE
-691 IVQVRVLEVDAAR
+691 IVRVRVLEVDEAR
-704 KRISLSMKTAEASV
+704 KRISLTMKSGEAAGKPTPPS
-718 TGGGSSAAKADQR
+718 GQSPKGRAAAKPA
-731 SDNRPQQAR
+731 QQA
-740 PLADST
+740 PVK
-746 PIAGSLADKLR
+746 GSLADKLQ
-757 AAGLKPGR
+757 AAGLSSRRR

>member
-1 MSIEQQLATELSI
+1 MTIEQQLATELSI
-14 KPAQVV
+14 RPTQVA
-20 ATLALLDQ
+20 ATLALLNE
-28 GATLPFIARYRK
+28 GATIPFIARYRK

-76 EQNQL
+76 EQQQL
-81 TPELEQALLG
+81 TPELEQALLT

-122 PLAQQ
+122 PLALEALQQ
-127 TLKTGTLPQG
+127 GQLPVG
-137 KLGSFLNP
+137 KLEQFLNS
-145 EAGFADADAVAEGVR
+145 EAGFIDADTVAEGVR
-160 QILLEILSEDAEL
+160 QILLETLSED
-173 IGTLRQRLWQQGEFQ
+173 
-188 VRAARGK
+188 
-195 ADPDSKF
+195 
-202 RDYFDYAEP
+202 AEP
-211 IARVPSHRALAVL
+211 IARVPSHRALAAL

-236 QLPESLDGWPQE
+236 QLPENLAGWPEE
-248 QMAKRHQLRPA
+248 QMAKRHHLRPA
-259 QLDSWMQQTLQ
+259 QLDSWMLQTLQ
-270 QAWQK
+270 QTWQK
-275 KLRPALE
+275 KMRPSLE
-282 TELVKRL
+282 TELIKRL
-289 REQAEQAAIEVFAR
+289 REQADLAAIEVFAR
-303 NLQDLLLAAPAGAK
+303 NLQDLLLAAPAGAR

-357 KSLHTLSTLAK
+357 KSLHTLTTLAK
-368 KYRIE
+368 RHQIE

-387 QLAQAVCKTLPEQN
+387 QLAQAVCKALPQQN
-401 IQAVLVNEAGASVY
+401 IQAVLVNEAGASIY
-415 SASALAAAE
+415 SASEQGAAE
-424 FPDIDVT
+424 FPDLDVT

-468 SRLGEALDAVIE
+468 SRLGDALTGVIE

-506 TTADNI
+506 TTAENI
-512 IAWRDE
+512 VAWRDAN
-518 HGALR
+518 GALR
-523 NRRQLLKVP
+523 NRRQLLKIP

-548 RNGEEPLDNSAVH
+548 REGEEPLDNSAVH
-561 PESYPLAEAIAAA
+561 PESYPLAEAIADSCKLSLKA
-574 CGLPLQQLLQQPDR
+574 LLQQPEK
-588 LQQIDRAA
+588 LQQVDRAR
-596 LEAKG
+596 LEAQG
-601 YGAYTVRDVIA
+601 YGTYTLRDVIA

-639 LQPGMTLEGVVTN
+639 LQPDMELEGVVTN

-667 GLVHISQLAD
+667 GLVHISQLSD
-677 RFVSDPHTIVSSGQ
+677 RFISDPHTVVSSGQ
-691 IVQVRVLEVDAAR
+691 IVQVRVLEVDEKR
-704 KRISLSMKTAEASV
+704 KRIALSMKS
-718 TGGGSSAAKADQR
+718 GSSKQPTGATGQSAAPPP
-731 SDNRPQQAR
+731 RPA
-740 PLADST
+740 PAA
-746 PIAGSLADKLR
+746 AGGTLADKLR
-757 AAGLKPGR
+757 AAGLKQGR

>member
-1 MSIEQQLATELSI
+1 MTIEQQLATELSI
-14 KPAQVV
+14 RPAQVA
-20 ATLALLDQ
+20 ATLALLNE
-28 GATLPFIARYRK
+28 GATIPFIARYRK

-76 EQNQL
+76 EQQQL
-81 TPELEQALLG
+81 TPELEQALLT

-122 PLAQQ
+122 PLALEALQQ
-127 TLKTGTLPQG
+127 GQLPAG
-137 KLGSFLNP
+137 KLERFLNS
-145 EAGFADADAVAEGVR
+145 EAGFIDADTVAEGVR
-160 QILLEILSEDAEL
+160 QILLETLSEDAEL
-173 IGTLRQRLWQQGEFQ
+173 IGVLRQRLWQAGELQ

-211 IARVPSHRALAVL
+211 IARVPSHRALAAL

-236 QLPESLDGWPQE
+236 QLPENLAGWPEE
-248 QMAKRHQLRPA
+248 QMAKRHHLRPA
-259 QLDSWMQQTLQ
+259 QLDSWMLQTLQ
-270 QAWQK
+270 QTWQK
-275 KLRPALE
+275 KMRPSLE
-282 TELVKRL
+282 TELIKRL
-289 REQAEQAAIEVFAR
+289 REQADLAAIEVFAR
-303 NLQDLLLAAPAGAK
+303 NLQDLLLAAPAGAR

-357 KSLHTLSTLAK
+357 KSLHTLTTLAK
-368 KYRIE
+368 RHQIE

-387 QLAQAVCKTLPEQN
+387 QLAQAVCKALPQQN
-401 IQAVLVNEAGASVY
+401 IQAVLVNEAGASIY
-415 SASALAAAE
+415 SASEQGAAE
-424 FPDIDVT
+424 FPDLDVT

-468 SRLGEALDAVIE
+468 NRLGDALTGVIE

-506 TTADNI
+506 TTAENI
-512 IAWRDE
+512 IAWRDTN
-518 HGALR
+518 GALR

-548 RNGEEPLDNSAVH
+548 RDGEEPLDNSAVH
-561 PESYPLAEAIAAA
+561 PESYPLAEAIADSCKLSLKA
-574 CGLPLQQLLQQPDR
+574 LLQQPEK
-588 LQQIDRAA
+588 LQQVDRAR
-596 LEAKG
+596 LEAQG
-601 YGAYTVRDVIA
+601 YGTYTLRDVIA

-624 FRSVQYAAGVETLKD
+624 FRSVRYAAGVETLKD
-639 LQPGMTLEGVVTN
+639 LQPDMELEGVVTN

-667 GLVHISQLAD
+667 GLVHISQLSD
-677 RFVSDPHTIVSSGQ
+677 RFISDPHTVVSSGQ
-691 IVQVRVLEVDAAR
+691 IVQVRVLEVDEKR
-704 KRISLSMKTAEASV
+704 KRIALSMKSGSNRQP
-718 TGGGSSAAKADQR
+718 TGATGQPAAPPSRPAPAAAGG
-731 SDNRPQQAR
+731 
-740 PLADST
+740 T
-746 PIAGSLADKLR
+746 LADKLR
-757 AAGLKPGR
+757 AAGLKQGR

>member
-1 MSIEQQLATELSI
+1 MTIEQQLATELSI
-14 KPAQVV
+14 RPAQVA
-20 ATLALLDQ
+20 ATLALLNE
-28 GATLPFIARYRK
+28 GATIPFIARYRK

-76 EQNQL
+76 EQQQL
-81 TPELEQALLG
+81 TPDLEQALLA

-122 PLAQQ
+122 PLALEALQQ
-127 TLKTGTLPQG
+127 GQLPTGRLTQ
-137 KLGSFLNP
+137 FLNP
-145 EAGFADADAVAEGVR
+145 EAGFIDADTVAEGVR
-160 QILLEILSEDAEL
+160 QILLETLSEDADLTGE
-173 IGTLRQRLWQQGEFQ
+173 LRQRLWQQGELQ

-211 IARVPSHRALAVL
+211 IARVPSHRALAAL

-236 QLPESLDGWPQE
+236 QLPESLAGWPEE
-248 QMAKRHQLRPA
+248 QMAKRHHLRPA

-270 QAWQK
+270 QTWQK
-275 KLRPALE
+275 KLRPSLE
-282 TELVKRL
+282 TELIKRL
-289 REQAEQAAIEVFAR
+289 REQADLAAIEVFAR
-303 NLQDLLLAAPAGAK
+303 NLQDLLLAAPAGAR

-334 IDATGKLVDYT
+334 IDATGKLVDYA

-357 KSLHTLSTLAK
+357 KALHTLTTLAK
-368 KYRIE
+368 RHRIE

-387 QLAQAVCKTLPEQN
+387 QLAQAVCKALPQQN
-401 IQAVLVNEAGASVY
+401 IQAVLVNEAGASIY
-415 SASALAAAE
+415 SASEQGAAE
-424 FPDIDVT
+424 FPDLDVT

-468 SRLGEALDAVIE
+468 NRLGDALTGVIE

-506 TTADNI
+506 TTAENI
-512 IAWRDE
+512 IAWRDAN
-518 HGALR
+518 GALH

-548 RNGEEPLDNSAVH
+548 RDGAEPLDNSAVH
-561 PESYPLAEAIAAA
+561 PESYPLAEAIASS
-574 CGLPLQQLLQQPDR
+574 CKLPLKALLQQPEK
-588 LQQIDRAA
+588 LQQVDRAR
-596 LEAKG
+596 LEAQG
-601 YGAYTVRDVIA
+601 YGTYTIRDVIA

-639 LQPGMTLEGVVTN
+639 LQPDMELEGVVTN

-677 RFVSDPHTIVSSGQ
+677 RFISDPHTVVSSGQ
-691 IVQVRVLEVDAAR
+691 IVQVRVLEVDEKR
-704 KRISLSMKTAEASV
+704 KRIALSMKSGSGRQPTGATGQPAPSSRPAPAPAASG
-718 TGGGSSAAKADQR
+718 T
-731 SDNRPQQAR
+731 
-740 PLADST
+740 
-746 PIAGSLADKLR
+746 LADKLR
-757 AAGLKPGR
+757 AAGLKPDR

>member
-1 MSIEQQLATELSI
+1 MTIEQQLATELSI
-14 KPAQVV
+14 RPAQVA
-20 ATLALLDQ
+20 ATLALLNE
-28 GATLPFIARYRK
+28 GATIPFIARYRK

-76 EQNQL
+76 EQQQL
-81 TPELEQALLG
+81 TPELEQALLT

-122 PLAQQ
+122 PLALEALQQ
-127 TLKTGTLPQG
+127 GQLPVG
-137 KLGSFLNP
+137 KLEQFLNS
-145 EAGFADADAVAEGVR
+145 EAGFIDADTVAEGVR
-160 QILLEILSEDAEL
+160 QILLETLSEDAEL
-173 IGTLRQRLWQQGEFQ
+173 IGVLRQRLWQQGELQ

-211 IARVPSHRALAVL
+211 IAHVPSHRALAAL

-236 QLPESLDGWPQE
+236 QLPENLAGWPEE
-248 QMAKRHQLRPA
+248 QMAKRHHLRPA
-259 QLDSWMQQTLQ
+259 QLDSWMLQTLQ
-270 QAWQK
+270 QTWQK
-275 KLRPALE
+275 KMRPSLE
-282 TELVKRL
+282 TELIKRL
-289 REQAEQAAIEVFAR
+289 REQADLAAIEVFAR
-303 NLQDLLLAAPAGAK
+303 NLQDLLLAAPAGAR

-357 KSLHTLSTLAK
+357 KSLHTLTTLAK
-368 KYRIE
+368 RHQIE

-387 QLAQAVCKTLPEQN
+387 QLAQAVCKALPQQN
-401 IQAVLVNEAGASVY
+401 IQAVLVNEAGASIY
-415 SASALAAAE
+415 SASEQGAAE
-424 FPDIDVT
+424 FPDLDVT

-468 SRLGEALDAVIE
+468 SRLGDALTGVIE

-506 TTADNI
+506 TTAENI
-512 IAWRDE
+512 VAWRDAN
-518 HGALR
+518 GALR
-523 NRRQLLKVP
+523 NRRQLLKIP

-548 RNGEEPLDNSAVH
+548 REGEEPLDNSAVH
-561 PESYPLAEAIAAA
+561 PESYPLAEAIADSCKLSLKA
-574 CGLPLQQLLQQPDR
+574 LLQQPEK
-588 LQQIDRAA
+588 LQQVDRAR
-596 LEAKG
+596 LEAQG
-601 YGAYTVRDVIA
+601 YGTYTLRDVIA

-639 LQPGMTLEGVVTN
+639 LQPDMELEGVVTN

-667 GLVHISQLAD
+667 GLVHISQLSD
-677 RFVSDPHTIVSSGQ
+677 RFISDPHTVVSSGQ
-691 IVQVRVLEVDAAR
+691 IVQVRVLEVDEKR
-704 KRISLSMKTAEASV
+704 KRIALSMKSGSRKQPTGATGQPAASPPRPAPAAA
-718 TGGGSSAAKADQR
+718 GG
-731 SDNRPQQAR
+731 
-740 PLADST
+740 T
-746 PIAGSLADKLR
+746 LADKLR
-757 AAGLKPGR
+757 AAGLKQGR

>member
-14 KPAQVV
+14 KPAQVA

-68 EAILGRLR
+68 ESILGRLR

-81 TPELEQALLG
+81 TPELEQALNA

-122 PLAQQ
+122 PLAAEALQS
-127 TLKTGTLPQG
+127 GTLPQG
-137 KLGSFLNP
+137 KLTQFLNA
-145 EAGFADADAVAEGVR
+145 EAGFADQDAVAEGVR
-160 QILLEILSEDAEL
+160 QILLETLSEDADLTGE
-173 IGTLRQRLWQQGEFQ
+173 LRQRLWQQGEFQ

-195 ADPDSKF
+195 ADPESKF

-211 IARVPSHRALAVL
+211 IARAPSHRALAVL
-224 RGVAEGVLKASL
+224 RGVSEGVLKASL
-236 QLPESLDGWPQE
+236 QLPDSLDGWPEE
-248 QMAKRHQLRPA
+248 QMARRHRLRPA

-270 QAWQK
+270 LAWQK
-275 KLRPALE
+275 KLRPSLE
-282 TELVKRL
+282 TELIKRL

-303 NLQDLLLAAPAGAK
+303 NLNDLLLAAPAGAK
-317 ATLGLDPGL
+317 TTIGLDPGL

-345 TIYPHVPQQQWD
+345 TIYPHVPQKQWD
-357 KSLHTLSTLAK
+357 RSLHTLCTLAK
-368 KYRIE
+368 KHGAE

-387 QLAQAVCKTLPEQN
+387 QLAQAVCQAVPQA

-415 SASALAAAE
+415 SASELAAAE

-468 SRLGEALDAVIE
+468 NRLGESLDGVIE
-480 HCVNHVGVDVNTAS
+480 QCVNHVGVDVNTAS

-512 IAWRDE
+512 VAWRDE

-548 RNGEEPLDNSAVH
+548 RDGEEPLDNSAVH
-561 PESYPLAEAIAAA
+561 PESYPLAQAIAAS
-574 CGLPLQQLLQQPDR
+574 CGLKLQALLQQSDKLKQVNPS
-588 LQQIDRAA
+588 Q
-596 LEAKG
+596 LEAQG
-601 YGAYTVRDVIA
+601 YGRYTVRDVLS

-624 FRSVQYAAGVETLKD
+624 FRSVQYAEGVETLKD
-639 LQPGMTLEGVVTN
+639 LQPGMALEGVVTN

-677 RFVSDPHTIVSSGQ
+677 RFVSDPHAVVNSGQ
-691 IVQVRVLEVDAAR
+691 IVRVRVLEVDEAR
-704 KRISLSMKTAEASV
+704 KRISLTMKSESGAAAAPPADKDRSSSPRPAS
-718 TGGGSSAAKADQR
+718 
-731 SDNRPQQAR
+731 RPAN
-740 PLADST
+740 PA
-746 PIAGSLADKLR
+746 PVKGSLADKLQ
-757 AAGLKPGR
+757 AAGLGQKKGR

>member
-14 KPAQVV
+14 KPAQVT

-58 GQLRELESRR
+58 GQLRDLESRR
-68 EAILGRLR
+68 ESILGRLR

-81 TPELEQALLG
+81 TPELEQALNA

-122 PLAQQ
+122 PLAQE
-127 TLKTGTLPQG
+127 TLQQGALPKG
-137 KLGSFLNP
+137 KLNQFLNP

-160 QILLEILSEDAEL
+160 QILLETLSEDADLTGE
-173 IGTLRQRLWQQGEFQ
+173 LRQRLWQQGEFQ

-202 RDYFDYAEP
+202 RDYFEYAEP

-224 RGVAEGVLKASL
+224 RGVSEGVLKASL
-236 QLPESLDGWPQE
+236 HLPESLNGWPEE
-248 QMAKRHQLRPA
+248 QMARRHKLRSA
-259 QLDSWMQQTLQ
+259 QLDSWMQQTLE

-275 KLRPALE
+275 KMRPSLE

-289 REQAEQAAIEVFAR
+289 REQADQSAIEVFAR
-303 NLQDLLLAAPAGAK
+303 NLNDLLLAAPAGAK
-317 ATLGLDPGL
+317 TTIGLDPGL

-345 TIYPHVPQQQWD
+345 TIYPHAPQKQWD
-357 KSLHTLSTLAK
+357 KSLHTLTTLAK
-368 KYRIE
+368 KHGAE

-387 QLAQAVCKTLPEQN
+387 QLAQAVCKAVPQAV
-401 IQAVLVNEAGASVY
+401 QAVLVNEAGASVY
-415 SASALAAAE
+415 SASELAAAE

-468 SRLGEALDAVIE
+468 NRLGESLDGVIE
-480 HCVNHVGVDVNTAS
+480 QCVNHVGVDVNTAS
-494 AALLS
+494 SALLS

-512 IAWRDE
+512 VAWRDE

-548 RNGEEPLDNSAVH
+548 RDGEEPLDNSAVH
-561 PESYPLAEAIAAA
+561 PESYPLAQAIATS
-574 CGLPLQQLLQQPDR
+574 CGVKLEALLQQADKLKQVDPA
-588 LQQIDRAA
+588 Q
-596 LEAKG
+596 LEAQG
-601 YGAYTVRDVIA
+601 YGSYTVRDVLS

-624 FRSVQYAAGVETLKD
+624 FRSVQYAEGVETLKD
-639 LQPGMTLEGVVTN
+639 LQPGMELEGVVTN

-677 RFVSDPHTIVSSGQ
+677 RFVSDPHTIVSSGE
-691 IVQVRVLEVDAAR
+691 IVRVRVLEVDETR
-704 KRISLSMKTAEASV
+704 KRISLTMKSGAASGKP
-718 TGGGSSAAKADQR
+718 TPPSGQAPKGRAAAKPAE
-731 SDNRPQQAR
+731 QA
-740 PLADST
+740 PVK
-746 PIAGSLADKLR
+746 GSLADKLQ
-757 AAGLKPGR
+757 AAGLSSRRR

>member
-1 MSIEQQLATELSI
+1 MTIEQQLATELSI
-14 KPAQVV
+14 RPAQVA
-20 ATLALLDQ
+20 ATLALLNE
-28 GATLPFIARYRK
+28 GATIPFIARYRK

-76 EQNQL
+76 EQQQL
-81 TPELEQALLG
+81 TPELEQALLT

-122 PLAQQ
+122 PLALEALQQ
-127 TLKTGTLPQG
+127 GQLPVG
-137 KLGSFLNP
+137 KLEQFLNS
-145 EAGFADADAVAEGVR
+145 EAGFIDADTVAEGVR
-160 QILLEILSEDAEL
+160 QILLETLSEDAEL
-173 IGTLRQRLWQQGEFQ
+173 IGVLRQRLWQQGELQ

-211 IARVPSHRALAVL
+211 IARVPSHRALAAL

-236 QLPESLDGWPQE
+236 QLPENLAGWPEE
-248 QMAKRHQLRPA
+248 QMAKRHHLRPA
-259 QLDSWMQQTLQ
+259 QLDSWMLQTLQ
-270 QAWQK
+270 QTWQK
-275 KLRPALE
+275 KMRPSLE
-282 TELVKRL
+282 TELIKRL
-289 REQAEQAAIEVFAR
+289 REQADLAAIEVFAR
-303 NLQDLLLAAPAGAK
+303 NLQDLLLAAPAGAR

-357 KSLHTLSTLAK
+357 KSLHTLTTLAK
-368 KYRIE
+368 RHQIE

-387 QLAQAVCKTLPEQN
+387 QLAQAVCKALPQQN
-401 IQAVLVNEAGASVY
+401 IQAVLVNEAGASIY
-415 SASALAAAE
+415 SASEQGAAE
-424 FPDIDVT
+424 FPDLDVT

-468 SRLGEALDAVIE
+468 SRLGDALTGVIE

-506 TTADNI
+506 TTAENI
-512 IAWRDE
+512 VAWRDAN
-518 HGALR
+518 GALR
-523 NRRQLLKVP
+523 NRRQLLKIP

-548 RNGEEPLDNSAVH
+548 REGEEPLDNSAVH
-561 PESYPLAEAIAAA
+561 PESYPLAEAIADSCKLSLKA
-574 CGLPLQQLLQQPDR
+574 LLQQPEK
-588 LQQIDRAA
+588 LQQVDRAR
-596 LEAKG
+596 LEAQG
-601 YGAYTVRDVIA
+601 YGTYTLRDVIA

-639 LQPGMTLEGVVTN
+639 LQPDMELEGVVTN

-667 GLVHISQLAD
+667 GLVHISQLSD
-677 RFVSDPHTIVSSGQ
+677 RFISDPHTVVSSGQ
-691 IVQVRVLEVDAAR
+691 IVQVRVLEVDEKR
-704 KRISLSMKTAEASV
+704 KRIALSMKSGSRKQPTGATGQPAASPPRPAPAAA
-718 TGGGSSAAKADQR
+718 GG
-731 SDNRPQQAR
+731 
-740 PLADST
+740 T
-746 PIAGSLADKLR
+746 LADKLR
-757 AAGLKPGR
+757 AAGLKQGR

>member
-14 KPAQVV
+14 KPAQVA

-68 EAILGRLR
+68 ESILGRLH

-81 TPELEQALLG
+81 TPELEQALNA

-122 PLAQQ
+122 PLAAEALQS
-127 TLKTGTLPQG
+127 GTLPQG
-137 KLGSFLNP
+137 KLTQFLNA
-145 EAGFADADAVAEGVR
+145 EAGFADQDAVAEGVR
-160 QILLEILSEDAEL
+160 QILLETLSEDADLTGE
-173 IGTLRQRLWQQGEFQ
+173 LRQRLWQQGEFQ

-195 ADPDSKF
+195 ADPESKF

-211 IARVPSHRALAVL
+211 IARAPSHRALAVL
-224 RGVAEGVLKASL
+224 RGVSEGVLKASL
-236 QLPESLDGWPQE
+236 QLPDSLDGWPEE
-248 QMAKRHQLRPA
+248 QMARRHRLRPA

-270 QAWQK
+270 LAWQK
-275 KLRPALE
+275 KLRPSLE
-282 TELVKRL
+282 TELIKRL

-303 NLQDLLLAAPAGAK
+303 NLNDLLLAAPAGAK
-317 ATLGLDPGL
+317 TTIGLDPGL

-345 TIYPHVPQQQWD
+345 TIYPHVPQKQWD
-357 KSLHTLSTLAK
+357 RSLHTLCTLAK
-368 KYRIE
+368 KHGAE

-387 QLAQAVCKTLPEQN
+387 QLAQAVCQAVPQA

-415 SASALAAAE
+415 SASELAAAE

-468 SRLGEALDAVIE
+468 NRLGESLDGVIE
-480 HCVNHVGVDVNTAS
+480 QCVNHVGVDVNTAS

-512 IAWRDE
+512 VAWRDE

-548 RNGEEPLDNSAVH
+548 RDGEEPLDNSAVH
-561 PESYPLAEAIAAA
+561 PESYPLAQAIAAS
-574 CGLPLQQLLQQPDR
+574 CGLKLQALLQQSDKLKQVDPS
-588 LQQIDRAA
+588 Q
-596 LEAKG
+596 LEAQG
-601 YGAYTVRDVIA
+601 YGRYTVRDVLS

-624 FRSVQYAAGVETLKD
+624 FRSVQYAEGVETLKD
-639 LQPGMTLEGVVTN
+639 LQPGMALEGVVTN
-652 VTHFGAFVDIGVHQD
+652 VTHFGAFIDIGVHQD

-677 RFVSDPHTIVSSGQ
+677 RFVSDPHAVVNSGQ
-691 IVQVRVLEVDAAR
+691 IVRVRVLEVDEAR
-704 KRISLSMKTAEASV
+704 KRISLTMKSESGAAAAPPADKDRSSSPRPAS
-718 TGGGSSAAKADQR
+718 
-731 SDNRPQQAR
+731 RPAN
-740 PLADST
+740 PA
-746 PIAGSLADKLR
+746 PVKGSLADKLQ
-757 AAGLKPGR
+757 AAGLGQKKGR

>member
-14 KPAQVV
+14 KPAQVA
-20 ATLALLDQ
+20 ATLTLLDQ

-58 GQLRELESRR
+58 GQLRDLESRR
-68 EAILGRLR
+68 TSILDRLR

-81 TPELEQALLG
+81 TPELELALNA

-127 TLKTGTLPQG
+127 ALKSGTLPRNR
-137 KLGSFLNP
+137 LGQHLNP
-145 EAGFADADAVAEGVR
+145 DAGFADPDAVAEGVR
-160 QILLEILSEDAEL
+160 QILLETLSEDAEL
-173 IGTLRQRLWQQGEFQ
+173 IGTLRQRLWQQGELQ
-188 VRAARGK
+188 VRAAKGK

-211 IARVPSHRALAVL
+211 IARIPSHRALAVL
-224 RGVAEGVLKASL
+224 RGVNESVLKTSL
-236 QLPESLDGWPQE
+236 QLPESLDGWPEE
-248 QMAKRHQLRPA
+248 QMARRHQLRSA
-259 QLDSWMQQTLQ
+259 QLDDWMQQTLQ
-270 QAWQK
+270 QAWSK
-275 KLRPALE
+275 KLRPSLE
-282 TELVKRL
+282 TELIKQL
-289 REQAEQAAIEVFAR
+289 RAQADQSAIDVFAR
-303 NLQDLLLAAPAGAK
+303 NLKDLLLAAPAGAK
-317 ATLGLDPGL
+317 TTIGLDPGL

-334 IDATGKLVDYT
+334 IDATGKLVDHT
-345 TIYPHVPQQQWD
+345 TIYPHAPQKQWD
-357 KSLHTLSTLAK
+357 RSLHTLTTLAK
-368 KYRIE
+368 KHAAE

-387 QLAQAVCKTLPEQN
+387 QLAQAVCKAVPHA
-401 IQAVLVNEAGASVY
+401 IQAVLVNEAGASIY

-424 FPDIDVT
+424 FPDLDVT

-468 SRLGEALDAVIE
+468 KRLGEALDSVIE

-512 IAWRDE
+512 VAWRDE
-518 HGALR
+518 QGALR

-532 RLGPKAFE
+532 RLGPKAYE

-548 RNGEEPLDNSAVH
+548 RDGEEPLDNSAVH
-561 PESYPLAEAIAAA
+561 PESYPLAQAIAAS
-574 CGLPLQQLLQQPDR
+574 CGLS
-588 LQQIDRAA
+588 
-596 LEAKG
+596 LEALLKQPERLKQVDPARLEAQG
-601 YGAYTVRDVIA
+601 YGRYTVRDVIS

-624 FRSVQYAAGVETLKD
+624 FRSVQYAEGVETLKD

-677 RFVSDPHTIVSSGQ
+677 RFVSDPHTLVNSGQ
-691 IVQVRVLEVDAAR
+691 IVKVRVLEVDEAR
-704 KRISLSMKTAEASV
+704 KRISLTMKSGDTLARPKAQPDRSV
-718 TGGGSSAAKADQR
+718 PAKA
-731 SDNRPQQAR
+731 RPS
-740 PLADST
+740 ADKCA
-746 PIAGSLADKLR
+746 PVKGSLADKLM
-757 AAGLKPGR
+757 AAGVKGKH

>member
-1 MSIEQQLATELSI
+1 MTIEQQLATELSI

-58 GQLRELESRR
+58 GQLRELSSRR
-68 EAILGRLR
+68 DAILARLR
-76 EQNQL
+76 EHNQL
-81 TPELEQALLG
+81 TPELEHALLD

-122 PLAQQ
+122 PLAQASLQ
-127 TLKTGTLPQG
+127 TGQLPTA
-137 KLGSFLNP
+137 KLTQYLNP
-145 EAGFADADAVAEGVR
+145 EAGFADTDAVAEGVR
-160 QILLEILSEDAEL
+160 QILLEVLSEDAEL
-173 IGTLRQRLWQQGEFQ
+173 IGILRQRLWQQGEFQ

-195 ADPDSKF
+195 ADPESKF

-211 IARVPSHRALAVL
+211 AARVPSHRALAVL
-224 RGVAEGVLKASL
+224 RGVAEGVLKAGL
-236 QLPESLDGWPQE
+236 QLPDSLNGWPEE
-248 QMAKRHQLRPA
+248 QMAKRHQLRPS
-259 QLDSWMQQTLQ
+259 QLDHWMQQTLQ
-270 QAWQK
+270 QGWQK
-275 KLRPALE
+275 KLRPSLE
-282 TELVKRL
+282 TELIKRL
-289 REQAEQAAIEVFAR
+289 REQAGESAIEVFAR
-303 NLQDLLLAAPAGAK
+303 NLNDLLLSAPAGAK
-317 ATLGLDPGL
+317 ATMGLDPGL
-326 RTGVKVAV
+326 RTGTKVAV
-334 IDATGKLVDYT
+334 IDATGKLLDHT
-345 TIYPHVPQQQWD
+345 TIYPHAPQKQWD
-357 KSLHTLSTLAK
+357 KSLHTLTTLAK
-368 KYRIE
+368 KHNVE

-387 QLAQAVCKTLPEQN
+387 QLAQAVCKALSQD

-424 FPDIDVT
+424 FPELDVT

-444 PLAELVKIDPK
+444 PLAELVKIDPQ

-468 SRLGEALDAVIE
+468 SRLGESLDGVIE
-480 HCVNHVGVDVNTAS
+480 QCVNHVGVDVNTAS

-512 IAWRDE
+512 VAWRDE

-548 RNGEEPLDNSAVH
+548 REGEEPLDNTAVH
-561 PESYPLAEAIAAA
+561 PESYPLAQAVAAS
-574 CGLPLQQLLQQPDR
+574 CGLKLQTLLQQPEQLKQVDPAR
-588 LQQIDRAA
+588 
-596 LEAKG
+596 LEAQG
-601 YGAYTVRDVIA
+601 YGGYTVRDVLA

-624 FRSVQYAAGVETLKD
+624 FRSVQYTAGVETLKD
-639 LQPGMTLEGVVTN
+639 LEPGMTLEGVITN

-677 RFVSDPHTIVSSGQ
+677 RFVSDPHTVVSSGQ

-704 KRISLSMKTAEASV
+704 KRIALTMKSGTD
-718 TGGGSSAAKADQR
+718 AAPARPGKSPSGQTR
-731 SDNRPQQAR
+731 SDAHRASAKPSAQ
-740 PLADST
+740 T
-746 PIAGSLADKLR
+746 PVKGSLADKLK
-757 AAGLKPGR
+757 AAGLGSGRR

>member
-14 KPAQVV
+14 KPAQVT

-58 GQLRELESRR
+58 GQLRDLESRR
-68 EAILGRLR
+68 ESILGRLR

-81 TPELEQALLG
+81 TPELEQALNA

-122 PLAQQ
+122 PLAQE
-127 TLKTGTLPQG
+127 TLQQGALPKG
-137 KLGSFLNP
+137 KLNQFLNP

-160 QILLEILSEDAEL
+160 QILLETLSEDADLTGE
-173 IGTLRQRLWQQGEFQ
+173 LRQRLWQQGEFQ

-202 RDYFDYAEP
+202 RDYFEYAEP

-224 RGVAEGVLKASL
+224 RGVSEGVLKASL
-236 QLPESLDGWPQE
+236 HLPESLNGWPEE
-248 QMAKRHQLRPA
+248 QMARRHKLRSV
-259 QLDSWMQQTLQ
+259 QLDSWMQQTLE

-275 KLRPALE
+275 KMRPSLE

-289 REQAEQAAIEVFAR
+289 REQADQSAIEVFAR
-303 NLQDLLLAAPAGAK
+303 NLNDLLLAAPAGAK
-317 ATLGLDPGL
+317 TTIGLDPGL

-345 TIYPHVPQQQWD
+345 TIYPHAPQKQWD
-357 KSLHTLSTLAK
+357 KSLHTLTTLAK
-368 KYRIE
+368 KHGAE

-387 QLAQAVCKTLPEQN
+387 QLAQTVCKAVPQAV
-401 IQAVLVNEAGASVY
+401 QAVLVNEAGASVY
-415 SASALAAAE
+415 SASELAAAE
-424 FPDIDVT
+424 FPGIDVT

-468 SRLGEALDAVIE
+468 NRLGESLDGVIE
-480 HCVNHVGVDVNTAS
+480 QCVNHVGVDVNTAS
-494 AALLS
+494 SALLS

-512 IAWRDE
+512 VAWRDE

-548 RNGEEPLDNSAVH
+548 RDGEEPLDNSAVH
-561 PESYPLAEAIAAA
+561 PESYPLAQAIATS
-574 CGLPLQQLLQQPDR
+574 CGVKLEALLQQADKLKQVDPA
-588 LQQIDRAA
+588 Q
-596 LEAKG
+596 LEAQG
-601 YGAYTVRDVIA
+601 YGSYTVRDVLS

-624 FRSVQYAAGVETLKD
+624 FRSVQYAEGVETLKD
-639 LQPGMTLEGVVTN
+639 LQPGMELEGVVTN

-667 GLVHISQLAD
+667 GLVHISQLSD
-677 RFVSDPHTIVSSGQ
+677 RFVSDPHTIVSSGE
-691 IVQVRVLEVDAAR
+691 IVRVRVLEVDETR
-704 KRISLSMKTAEASV
+704 KRISLTMKSGAAADKPTP
-718 TGGGSSAAKADQR
+718 SSGQAPKGRAAAKPA
-731 SDNRPQQAR
+731 QQA
-740 PLADST
+740 PVK
-746 PIAGSLADKLR
+746 GSLADKLQ
-757 AAGLKPGR
+757 AAGLSSRRR

>member
-1 MSIEQQLATELSI
+1 MTIEQQLATELSI
-14 KPAQVV
+14 RPAQVA
-20 ATLALLDQ
+20 ATLALLNE
-28 GATLPFIARYRK
+28 GATIPFIARYRK

-76 EQNQL
+76 EQQQL
-81 TPELEQALLG
+81 TPELEQALLT

-122 PLAQQ
+122 PLALEALQQ
-127 TLKTGTLPQG
+127 GQLPVG
-137 KLGSFLNP
+137 KLEQFLNS
-145 EAGFADADAVAEGVR
+145 EAGFIDADTVAEGVR
-160 QILLEILSEDAEL
+160 QILLETLSEDAEL
-173 IGTLRQRLWQQGEFQ
+173 IGVLRQRLWQQGELQ

-211 IARVPSHRALAVL
+211 IARVPSHRALAAL

-236 QLPESLDGWPQE
+236 QLPENLAGWPEE
-248 QMAKRHQLRPA
+248 QMAKRHHLRPA
-259 QLDSWMQQTLQ
+259 QLDSWMLQTLQ
-270 QAWQK
+270 QTWQK
-275 KLRPALE
+275 KMRPSLE
-282 TELVKRL
+282 TELIKRL
-289 REQAEQAAIEVFAR
+289 REQADLAAIEVFAR
-303 NLQDLLLAAPAGAK
+303 NLQDLLLAAPAGAR

-357 KSLHTLSTLAK
+357 KSLHTLTTLAK
-368 KYRIE
+368 RHQIE

-387 QLAQAVCKTLPEQN
+387 QLAQAVCKALPQQN
-401 IQAVLVNEAGASVY
+401 IQAVLVNEAGASIY
-415 SASALAAAE
+415 SASEQGAAE
-424 FPDIDVT
+424 FPDLDVT

-468 SRLGEALDAVIE
+468 NRLGDALTGVIE

-506 TTADNI
+506 TTAENI
-512 IAWRDE
+512 IAWRDTN
-518 HGALR
+518 GALR

-548 RNGEEPLDNSAVH
+548 RDGEEPLDNSAVH
-561 PESYPLAEAIAAA
+561 PESYPLAEAIADSCKLSLRA
-574 CGLPLQQLLQQPDR
+574 LLQQPEK
-588 LQQIDRAA
+588 LQQVDRAR
-596 LEAKG
+596 LEAQG
-601 YGAYTVRDVIA
+601 YGTYTLRDVIA

-624 FRSVQYAAGVETLKD
+624 FRSVRYAAGVETLKD
-639 LQPGMTLEGVVTN
+639 LQPDMELEGVVTN

-667 GLVHISQLAD
+667 GLVHISQLSD
-677 RFVSDPHTIVSSGQ
+677 RFVSDPHTVVSSGQ
-691 IVQVRVLEVDAAR
+691 IVQVRVLEVDEKR
-704 KRISLSMKTAEASV
+704 KRIALSMKS
-718 TGGGSSAAKADQR
+718 GSSRQPTGATGQPAAPP
-731 SDNRPQQAR
+731 SRPA
-740 PLADST
+740 PAA
-746 PIAGSLADKLR
+746 AGGTLADKLR
-757 AAGLKPGR
+757 AAGLKLGR

>member
-14 KPAQVV
+14 KPAQVT

-58 GQLRELESRR
+58 GQLRDLESRR
-68 EAILGRLR
+68 ESILGRLR

-81 TPELEQALLG
+81 TPELEQALNA

-122 PLAQQ
+122 PLAQEALQ
-127 TLKTGTLPQG
+127 QGALPKG
-137 KLGSFLNP
+137 KLNQFLNP

-160 QILLEILSEDAEL
+160 QILLETLSEDADLTGE
-173 IGTLRQRLWQQGEFQ
+173 LRQRLWQQGEFQ

-202 RDYFDYAEP
+202 RDYFEYAEP

-224 RGVAEGVLKASL
+224 RGVSEGVLKASL
-236 QLPESLDGWPQE
+236 HLPESLNGWPEE
-248 QMAKRHQLRPA
+248 QMARRHKLRSA
-259 QLDSWMQQTLQ
+259 QLDSWMQQTLE

-275 KLRPALE
+275 KMRPSLE

-289 REQAEQAAIEVFAR
+289 REQADQSAIEVFAR
-303 NLQDLLLAAPAGAK
+303 NLNDLLLAAPAGAK
-317 ATLGLDPGL
+317 TTIGLDPGL

-345 TIYPHVPQQQWD
+345 TIYPHAPQKQWD
-357 KSLHTLSTLAK
+357 KSLHTLTTLAK
-368 KYRIE
+368 KHGAE

-387 QLAQAVCKTLPEQN
+387 QLAQAVCKAVPQAV
-401 IQAVLVNEAGASVY
+401 QAVLVNEAGASVY
-415 SASALAAAE
+415 SASELAAAE

-468 SRLGEALDAVIE
+468 NRLGESLDGVIE
-480 HCVNHVGVDVNTAS
+480 QCVNHVGVDVNTAS
-494 AALLS
+494 SALLS

-512 IAWRDE
+512 VAWRDE

-548 RNGEEPLDNSAVH
+548 RDGEEPLDNSAVH
-561 PESYPLAEAIAAA
+561 PESYPLAQAIATS
-574 CGLPLQQLLQQPDR
+574 CGVKLEALLQQADKLKQVDPA
-588 LQQIDRAA
+588 Q
-596 LEAKG
+596 LEAQG
-601 YGAYTVRDVIA
+601 YGRYTVRDVLS

-624 FRSVQYAAGVETLKD
+624 FRSVQYAEGVETLKD
-639 LQPGMTLEGVVTN
+639 LQPGMELEGVVTN

-677 RFVSDPHTIVSSGQ
+677 RFVSDPHTIVSSGE
-691 IVQVRVLEVDAAR
+691 IVRVRVLEVDETR
-704 KRISLSMKTAEASV
+704 KRISLTMKSGAAADKPT
-718 TGGGSSAAKADQR
+718 TSSGQAPKGRAAAKPA
-731 SDNRPQQAR
+731 QQA
-740 PLADST
+740 PVK
-746 PIAGSLADKLR
+746 GSLADKLQ
-757 AAGLKPGR
+757 AAGLSSRRR

>member
-1 MSIEQQLATELSI
+1 MTIEQQLATELSI
-14 KPAQVV
+14 RPAQVA
-20 ATLALLDQ
+20 ATLALLNE
-28 GATLPFIARYRK
+28 GATIPFIARYRK

-68 EAILGRLR
+68 ESILNRLR

-81 TPELEQALLG
+81 TPALEQALNA

-122 PLAQQ
+122 PLALEA
-127 TLKTGTLPQG
+127 LKIGRLPVDRL
-137 KLGSFLNP
+137 KACINTD
-145 EAGFADADAVAEGVR
+145 AGFADTDAVAEGVR
-160 QILLEILSEDAEL
+160 QILLEILSEDADL
-173 IGTLRQRLWQQGEFQ
+173 TGLLRQRLWQQGELQ
-188 VRAARGK
+188 VRASRGK

-202 RDYFDYAEP
+202 RDYFDYVEP
-211 IARVPSHRALAVL
+211 IARVPSHRALAAL
-224 RGVAEGVLKASL
+224 RGVAEGVLKAGL
-236 QLPESLDGWPQE
+236 QLPENLAGWPEE
-248 QMAKRHQLRPA
+248 QMTQRHQLRA
-259 QLDSWMQQTLQ
+259 SQLDDWMRQTLMLT
-270 QAWQK
+270 WQK

-282 TELVKRL
+282 TELIKRL
-289 REQAEQAAIEVFAR
+289 REQSEQAAIEVFAR
-303 NLQDLLLAAPAGAK
+303 NLQDLLLAAPAGART
-317 ATLGLDPGL
+317 TLGLDPGL

-334 IDATGKLVDYT
+334 IDATGKLLDYT
-345 TIYPHVPQQQWD
+345 TVYPHVPQQQWD
-357 KSLHTLSTLAK
+357 KSLHTLSALAQK
-368 KYRIE
+368 HGVE

-387 QLAQAVCKTLPEQN
+387 QLAQAVCNALPKQN

-415 SASALAAAE
+415 SASELAATE
-424 FPDIDVT
+424 FPDLDVT

-468 SRLGEALDAVIE
+468 TRLGEALSGVIE

-506 TTADNI
+506 TVAENI
-512 IAWRDE
+512 TAWRDAN
-518 HGALR
+518 GALR

-548 RNGEEPLDNSAVH
+548 RDGEEPLDNSAVH
-561 PESYPLAEAIAAA
+561 PESYPLAEAIAAS
-574 CGLPLQQLLQQPDR
+574 CSQPLTALLQQPDL
-588 LQQIDRAA
+588 LQRVDPAR
-596 LEAKG
+596 LEALG
-601 YGAYTVRDVIA
+601 FGRYTVRDVLR

-677 RFVSDPHTIVSSGQ
+677 RFVSDPHSVVSSGQ
-691 IVQVRVLEVDAAR
+691 IVQVRVLDVDESR
-704 KRISLSMKTAEASV
+704 KRIALSMKSEGGKGAAPAPGPSTAPSRPTAASAP
-718 TGGGSSAAKADQR
+718 TG
-731 SDNRPQQAR
+731 
-740 PLADST
+740 T
-746 PIAGSLADKLR
+746 LADKLR

>member
-1 MSIEQQLATELSI
+1 MTIEQQLATELSI
-14 KPAQVV
+14 RPTQVA
-20 ATLALLDQ
+20 ATLALLNE
-28 GATLPFIARYRK
+28 GATIPFIARYRK

-76 EQNQL
+76 EQQQL
-81 TPELEQALLG
+81 TPELEQALLT

-122 PLAQQ
+122 PLALEALQQ
-127 TLKTGTLPQG
+127 GQLPVG
-137 KLGSFLNP
+137 KLEQFLNS
-145 EAGFADADAVAEGVR
+145 EAGFIDADTVAEGVR
-160 QILLEILSEDAEL
+160 QILLETLSEDAEL
-173 IGTLRQRLWQQGEFQ
+173 IGVLRQRLWQQGELQ

-211 IARVPSHRALAVL
+211 IARVPSHRALAAL

-236 QLPESLDGWPQE
+236 QLPENLAGWPEE
-248 QMAKRHQLRPA
+248 QMAKRHHLRPA
-259 QLDSWMQQTLQ
+259 QLDSWMLQTLQ
-270 QAWQK
+270 QTWQK
-275 KLRPALE
+275 KMRPSLE
-282 TELVKRL
+282 TELIKRL
-289 REQAEQAAIEVFAR
+289 REQADLAAIEVFAR
-303 NLQDLLLAAPAGAK
+303 NLQDLLLAAPAGAR

-357 KSLHTLSTLAK
+357 KSLHTLTTLAK
-368 KYRIE
+368 RHQIE
-373 LIAVGNGTASRETE
+373 LIAVGNGTASRETK
-387 QLAQAVCKTLPEQN
+387 QLAQAVCKALPQQN
-401 IQAVLVNEAGASVY
+401 IQAVLVNEAGASIY
-415 SASALAAAE
+415 SASEQGAAE
-424 FPDIDVT
+424 FPDLDVT

-468 SRLGEALDAVIE
+468 SRLGDALTGVIE

-506 TTADNI
+506 TTAENI
-512 IAWRDE
+512 VAWRDAN
-518 HGALR
+518 GALR
-523 NRRQLLKVP
+523 NRRQLLKIP

-548 RNGEEPLDNSAVH
+548 REGEEPLDNSAVH
-561 PESYPLAEAIAAA
+561 PESYPLAEAIADSCKLSLKA
-574 CGLPLQQLLQQPDR
+574 LLQQPEK
-588 LQQIDRAA
+588 LQQVDRAR
-596 LEAKG
+596 LEAQG
-601 YGAYTVRDVIA
+601 YGTYTLRDVIA

-639 LQPGMTLEGVVTN
+639 LQPDMELEGVVTN

-667 GLVHISQLAD
+667 GLVHISQLSD
-677 RFVSDPHTIVSSGQ
+677 RFISDPHTVVSSGQ
-691 IVQVRVLEVDAAR
+691 IVQVRVLEVDEKR
-704 KRISLSMKTAEASV
+704 KRIALSMKSGSRRQPTGATGQPAASPPRPAPAAA
-718 TGGGSSAAKADQR
+718 GG
-731 SDNRPQQAR
+731 
-740 PLADST
+740 T
-746 PIAGSLADKLR
+746 LADKLR
-757 AAGLKPGR
+757 AAGLKQGR

>member
-14 KPAQVV
+14 KPAQVA
-20 ATLALLDQ
+20 ATLTLLDQ

-58 GQLRELESRR
+58 GQLRDLESRR
-68 EAILGRLR
+68 TSILDRLR

-81 TPELEQALLG
+81 TPELEQALNA

-127 TLKTGTLPQG
+127 ALKSGTLPRNQ
-137 KLGSFLNP
+137 LGQHLNP
-145 EAGFADADAVAEGVR
+145 DAGFADPDAVAEGVR
-160 QILLEILSEDAEL
+160 QILLETLSEDAEL
-173 IGTLRQRLWQQGEFQ
+173 IGSLRQRLWQQGELQ
-188 VRAARGK
+188 VRAAKGK

-211 IARVPSHRALAVL
+211 IARIPSHRALAVL
-224 RGVAEGVLKASL
+224 RGVNESVLKTSL
-236 QLPESLDGWPQE
+236 QLPESLDGWPEE
-248 QMAKRHQLRPA
+248 QMARRHQLRSA
-259 QLDSWMQQTLQ
+259 QLDDWMQQTLQ
-270 QAWQK
+270 QAWSK
-275 KLRPALE
+275 KLRPSLE
-282 TELVKRL
+282 TELIKQL
-289 REQAEQAAIEVFAR
+289 REQADQSAIDVFAR
-303 NLQDLLLAAPAGAK
+303 NLKDLLLAAPAGAK
-317 ATLGLDPGL
+317 ATIGLDPGL

-334 IDATGKLVDYT
+334 IDATGKLVDHT
-345 TIYPHVPQQQWD
+345 TIYPHAPQKQWD
-357 KSLHTLSTLAK
+357 RSLHTLTTLAK
-368 KYRIE
+368 KHAAE

-387 QLAQAVCKTLPEQN
+387 QLAQAVCKAVPHA
-401 IQAVLVNEAGASVY
+401 IQAVLVNEAGASIY

-424 FPDIDVT
+424 FPDLDVT

-468 SRLGEALDAVIE
+468 KRLGEALDSVIE

-512 IAWRDE
+512 VAWRDE
-518 HGALR
+518 QGALR

-532 RLGPKAFE
+532 RLGPKAYE

-548 RNGEEPLDNSAVH
+548 RDGEEPLDNSAVH
-561 PESYPLAEAIAAA
+561 PESYPLAQAIAAS
-574 CGLPLQQLLQQPDR
+574 CGLS
-588 LQQIDRAA
+588 
-596 LEAKG
+596 LEALLKQPERLKQVDPAQLEAQG
-601 YGAYTVRDVIA
+601 YGRYTVRDVIS

-624 FRSVQYAAGVETLKD
+624 FRSVHYAEGVETLKD

-677 RFVSDPHTIVSSGQ
+677 RFVSDPHTLVSSGQ
-691 IVQVRVLEVDAAR
+691 IVKVRVLEVDEAR
-704 KRISLSMKTAEASV
+704 KRISLTMKSGDAPVRPKAQPDR
-718 TGGGSSAAKADQR
+718 SAPAKAR
-731 SDNRPQQAR
+731 AS
-740 PLADST
+740 ADKGA
-746 PIAGSLADKLR
+746 PVKGSLADKLM
-757 AAGLKPGR
+757 AAGVKGKR